1 VATVSAKV
9 CADPVATGE
18 PSKIAAPFS
27 IDRHYSGALVDE
39 AAAAA
44 VAH

>member
-1 VATVSAKV
+1 MSSHLFAESVFI
-9 CADPVATGE
+9 GE
-18 PSKIAAPFS
+18 PNDIAAPFS
-27 IDRHYSGALVDE
+27 LERHFSGALVDE